1 MASFFARAH
10 WRKAK
15 EAILRRGDLY
25 DDDPEVQTTKL
36 SNFVI
41 RAVGCSNI
49 QGYWVW
55 WERERFTVDTH
66 S

>member
-15 EAILRRGDLY
+15 EAVLRRGDLY

-41 RAVGCSNI
+41 
-49 QGYWVW
+49 
-55 WERERFTVDTH
+55 
-66 S
+66 